1 VWLLI
6 HIIKINKVINLTK
19 LISLSFMT
27 EEKNEQIQ
35 EEEELELPEVAE
47 GEEDTT
53 DWKEL
58 ALKQQ
63 GINKRLK
70 TKNEKL
76 KVKKEEPKKEEKPPE
91 KPDEKPSENKLT
103 TGDKALLNSYK
114 KIKGADE
121 IALCENWM
129 TQYKST
135 LEEMMEDEVFNN
147 RLSKLREAKAVNDA
161 LPKSGKRS
169 SSSDTSAVD
178 FWINKPFE
186 EVPKEL
192 KRDVL
197 NAQLA
202 NEEKESMFGK

>member
-1 VWLLI
+1 
-6 HIIKINKVINLTK
+6 
-19 LISLSFMT
+19 MT